1 MKSVMCIIRIDKM
14 NATKKALAEAGITSM
29 TATGNVFGRG
39 EGFWDAKVMKAAQND
54 VPEAIELLGKEPP
67 LRPQRVL
74 TITVPDDL
82 VKTVVE
88 TVIEVNQVSDHGDG
102 KIFVLPEADAIRI
115 RTGERGAVV
124 LD

>member
-1 MKSVMCIIRIDKM
+1 MCIIRINKM
-14 NATKKALAEAGITSM
+14 NKTKKALAAAGITSM

-39 EGFWDAKVMKAAQND
+39 KGLWDAKVMEAAQND

-74 TITVPDDL
+74 TITVPDEL
-82 VKTVVE
+82 VETVVE
-88 TVIEVNQVSDHGDG
+88 TVIETNQISEHGDG
-102 KIFVLPEADAIRI
+102 KIFVLPEAEAIRI
-115 RTGERGAVV
+115 RTGEVGAEV

>member
-14 NATKKALAEAGITSM
+14 NATKKALAAAGITSM

-39 EGFWDAKVMKAAQND
+39 EGLWDAKVMKAAQED

-82 VKTVVE
+82 VKTVVD
-88 TVIEVNQVSDHGDG
+88 TVIEVNQVSEHGDG
-102 KIFVLPEADAIRI
+102 KIFVLPESEAIRI
-115 RTGERGAVV
+115 RTGESGVAV